1 LKFRP
6 VLQSKNRLIGHYYQ
20 NSIKKKPWHLFLPR
34 MEILILL
41 AGLLFTAWGKW
52 TLLEHKNT
60 PHIFNVLLCM
70 TLSDVIF
77 FSSVLLLIAIAY
89 AIKPCLLTA
98 RFALLISIFV
108 TGWAVLNVGWLLKSG
123 VQLQPSVL
131 RIMVRDYKE
140 TWPFIQPFIVK
151 NTVQTIIL
159 IVLTLIAFAFFI
171 FCFVRPRKV
180 SPLRKRHIRWATIN
194 SLIIILLLLIRP
206 LLHIKPDLSFDYG
219 LFGFSSHWY
228 ALVSVLPT
236 KRNNRNVDDTGT
248 RQMAYAGQRQILEP
262 QGALEELPNVIIV
275 LLESVSYTATSLHN
289 PNLDT
294 TPTLVRLANEGVN
307 FELTRVPVSHTTK
320 AFWATLTS
328 SYPVIA
334 HGYAEA
340 IPSSGTYEGL
350 PSILGK
356 VGYRSAFFEV
366 SRGSFECAPA
376 FFNNLGFDWAW
387 FRENLEDPTAYIGSV
402 AGDDCRMLE
411 PAFKWASES
420 SHPFLLM
427 MITSVAHEPY
437 DVPEW
442 FGSNDKGPSEKYLQ
456 SIRFTDYFIEQLCQT
471 MKKYG
476 YDQNSI
482 LCILGDHG
490 TSLHSQNNKARWYPN
505 EEIIRVPWIMRWP
518 GHIEAGKIIDWPCS
532 QMDVA
537 ATILNLIGFDI
548 SKAGFD
554 GRDSLTPQ
562 ESDRKLYFSS
572 WYADSPL
579 GYIEGNKK
587 VVYWPYI
594 DKVFEYDLVADP
606 SEEKPQEIVSQ
617 EKQNIKADILNW
629 QRNSRIAIDP
639 KKYRELFLYS
649 HWQVF
654 SIGDFAGA
662 YYVP

>member
-1 LKFRP
+1 MKLRP
-6 VLQSKNRLIGHYYQ
+6 VLQSKDRLTRQYSR
-20 NSIKKKPWHLFLPR
+20 NSIRKKPWQLYLPR
-34 MEILILL
+34 MEILILF
-41 AGLLFTAWGKW
+41 AGLVFTSWGKW
-52 TLLEHKNT
+52 VILEHKNT
-60 PHIFNVLLCM
+60 PGVFNVLLCM
-70 TLSDVIF
+70 TFSDVIF

-89 AIKPCLLTA
+89 AIRPCLLTA

-108 TGWAVLNVGWLLKSG
+108 TCWSVLNVGWLLKSG

-140 TWPFIQPFIVK
+140 TWPFIQPFIIK
-151 NTVQTIIL
+151 NVVQGIILVVLIL
-159 IVLTLIAFAFFI
+159 IVFAFLI

-180 SPLRKRHIRWATIN
+180 SPVRKRHIRWAAIN
-194 SLIIILLLLIRP
+194 FLIIILLLLIRP
-206 LLHIKPDLSFDYG
+206 KLHVNPDLSFDYG

-228 ALVSVLPT
+228 ALVSVLPA
-236 KRNNRNVDDTGT
+236 KENNRQIDDMGM

-262 QGALEELPNVIIV
+262 QPTSGELPNVVIV
-275 LLESVSYTATSLHN
+275 LLESVSYAVTSLHD

-294 TPTLVRLANEGVN
+294 TPTLARLAKEGVN

-334 HGYAEA
+334 FGYTEA
-340 IPSSGTYEGL
+340 IPSGGTYEGL

-387 FRENLEDPTAYIGSV
+387 FRENLEDPTAWIGSV

-411 PAFKWASES
+411 PAFKWASS
-420 SHPFLLM
+420 SSRPFLLM

-442 FGSNDKGPSEKYLQ
+442 FASNDKEPSEKYLQ
-456 SIRFTDYFIEQLCQT
+456 SIRFTDYFIEQLCET

-476 YDQNSI
+476 YDGNSI

-490 TSLHSQNNKARWYPN
+490 SSLRSQSNKARWYPN

-532 QMDVA
+532 QLDVA

-548 SKAGFD
+548 SKADFD
-554 GRDSLTPQ
+554 GRDSLTPS
-562 ESDRKLYFSS
+562 EPNRKLYFSS

-579 GYIEGNKK
+579 GYIEGNRK

-594 DKVFEYDLVADP
+594 DKLFEYDLLSDP
-606 SEEKPQEIVSQ
+606 NEEKAKEITAE
-617 EKQNIKADILNW
+617 EKQNIKMDILKW
-629 QRNSRIAIDP
+629 QRNSLIAIDP